1 MGKINEA
8 LKMVDDFVCEAH
20 TAEIYSVMI
29 FSYIKSSLSIPFK
42 KTGGIHL
49 SRLALSPH
57 KGIKC
62 HFPVVIF
69 ETVI

>member
-1 MGKINEA
+1 MKPSKWSMI
-8 LKMVDDFVCEAH
+8 LFVKLILQKY
-20 TAEIYSVMI
+20 TAVMI
-29 FSYIKSSLSIPFK
+29 FSYIKSSLSTPFK